1 MVHVKQANGVIGDD
15 SSQSAFA
22 LYQRQVA
29 QVLAVKV
36 QKVKGTEERR
46 TTPEK
51 QFIEPRISLFIQAG
65 NLAVKNGMACL
76 QFFVI
81 RVSC

>member
-1 MVHVKQANGVIGDD
+1 VVHVKQANGVIGDD

-46 TTPEK
+46 TASRANAMTFAEAASQK
-51 QFIEPRISLFIQAG
+51 YET
-65 NLAVKNGMACL
+65 
-76 QFFVI
+76 
-81 RVSC
+81 